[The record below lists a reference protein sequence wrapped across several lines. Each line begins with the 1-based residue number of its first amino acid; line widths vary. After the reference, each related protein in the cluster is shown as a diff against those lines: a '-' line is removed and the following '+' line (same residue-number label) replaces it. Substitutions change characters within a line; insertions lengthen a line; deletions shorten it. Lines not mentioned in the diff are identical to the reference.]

1 MKDRAVA
8 PDDLN
13 TPLGPK
19 QPRRTAARWKP
30 PILPLVTGALAAIMV
45 AALGWIAFV
54 DDPLG
59 GEPIARVA
67 IENPQANAKPDAN
80 SASPEAA
87 ARGAETPP
95 SGERTVT
102 IIDGKSG
109 ARTQVAVQPGGDTN
123 EKPVGASSP
132 IDERL
137 TEPSRH
143 GAIPRVAPDGSRP
156 LEVYAR
162 ADPAAGRKGPQI
174 AIVVNGLGI
183 GASATGEALAKLPT
197 AVTLAFAPYG
207 SELSRWVTKARGA
220 GHEILLQIPM
230 EPFDYPDN
238 DPGPQTLLSSLT
250 TAQNIDRL
258 HWFLSRFQGYVGV
271 TNFMGARF
279 ISNEAAFAPV
289 LADIA
294 QRGLLYFDD
303 GASTRSLAHKVAA
316 GSKAPFLKADLVIDA
331 KANSSDI
338 DATLEMLERLAM
350 EQGFA
355 VGTANALPVSID
367 RIARWAKAAEAR
379 GIRIVPLSAVAAR
392 SKQS

>member
-1 MKDRAVA
+1 MA

-13 TPLGPK
+13 TPLRPR
-19 QPRRTAARWKP
+19 QSRRTAARWKP
-30 PILPLVTGALAAIMV
+30 PVLPLVTSALAAIIV
-45 AALGWIAFV
+45 AALAWIAFV

-59 GEPIARVA
+59 GEPVARVA
-67 IENPQANAKPDAN
+67 IENRQASAKSGAAPAL
-80 SASPEAA
+80 PEAA
-87 ARGAETPP
+87 ARNAETPP

-109 ARTQVAVQPGGDTN
+109 ARTEVAVHSDSESN
-123 EKPVGASSP
+123 EKPVGTSSS

-143 GAIPRVAPDGSRP
+143 GAIPRIAPDGSRP

-162 ADPAAGRKGPQI
+162 ADGAAGSKGPQI
-174 AIVVNGLGI
+174 AIVMAGLGI
-183 GASATGEALAKLPT
+183 GASATGDALAKLPK
-197 AVTLAFAPYG
+197 AVTFAFAPYG
-207 SELSRWVTKARGA
+207 SELSRWVAKARGA
-220 GHEILLQIPM
+220 GHEVLLQIPM

-238 DPGPQTLLSSLT
+238 DPGPQTLLSNLT
-250 TAQNIDRL
+250 AAQNIDRL
-258 HWFLSRFQGYVGV
+258 HWFLSRFRGYVGV
-271 TNFMGARF
+271 TTLMGARF

-331 KANSSDI
+331 KANWSDI

>member
-1 MKDRAVA
+1 MA

-13 TPLGPK
+13 TPLGPR
-19 QPRRTAARWKP
+19 QSGRAAARWKP
-30 PILPLVTGALAAIMV
+30 PVLPLVTGALAAIIV
-45 AALGWIAFV
+45 AALAWIAFV

-59 GEPIARVA
+59 GEPVARAA
-67 IENPQANAKPDAN
+67 IENPQASAKSDAKP
-80 SASPEAA
+80 AA
-87 ARGAETPP
+87 TETAPRSAETAP

-109 ARTQVAVQPGGDTN
+109 TRTEVAVQPGGDTN
-123 EKPVGASSP
+123 ETPTGTSP
-132 IDERL
+132 GIDERL
-137 TEPSRH
+137 TEQSRH
-143 GAIPRVAPDGSRP
+143 GAIPRIAADGSRP
-156 LEVYAR
+156 LAVYAR
-162 ADPAAGRKGPQI
+162 ADPAAAARKGPQI

-183 GASATGEALAKLPT
+183 GASTTGEALAKLPK
-197 AVTLAFAPYG
+197 AVTLAFTPYG

-220 GHEILLQIPM
+220 GHEVLLQIPM

-238 DPGPQTLLSSLT
+238 DPGPQTLLSNLT

-279 ISNEAAFAPV
+279 TSNEAAFAPV
-289 LADIA
+289 LADLA

-303 GASTRSLAHKVAA
+303 GVSTRSLAHKVAA
-316 GSKAPFLKADLVIDA
+316 GAKAPFLKADLVIDA
-331 KANSSDI
+331 KANWSDI
-338 DATLEMLERLAM
+338 DTALEKLERLAM

-367 RIARWAKAAEAR
+367 RIARWAKGAEAR
-379 GIRIVPLSAVAAR
+379 GIRIVPLSAVAAK